1 MRGSSGWLAV
11 RKNGLGPAEAAGG
24 RFKQPGQLRRPA
36 AHGAHRCLAGG
47 AAAPRSA
54 RPGAAYLQLPA
65 AAGMETWFEL
75 IRAARGPSPGT
86 ARCNKETALR
96 GFARPASPAYVP
108 GAGPATA
115 VRTTAAT
122 VPAALPGS

>member
-1 MRGSSGWLAV
+1 MAAAKPQGCPGTGEGQFRPAG
-11 RKNGLGPAEAAGG
+11 REKDGLGPAEAAGG
-24 RFKQPGQLRRPA
+24 RFKQPGQLLRPA

-47 AAAPRSA
+47 AAAPGSA

-75 IRAARGPSPGT
+75 IQAARGPNPGT

-96 GFARPASPAYVP
+96 RFN
-108 GAGPATA
+108 
-115 VRTTAAT
+115 
-122 VPAALPGS
+122 PAAIT